1 MYCNNCGEKGH
12 VFRDCIQPI
21 MSCGLIL
28 LDSLKLP
35 CDPKTVKVLLVRR
48 KNSMAFTEFVR
59 GKYEV
64 GNVPFIKKLF
74 ANMTFGE
81 QDLLKTLEF
90 PDVWTQ
96 HWGVGRDHHSHE
108 YEISKSRFEKLDIS
122 SFIGTEGYP
131 ESEWGFPKGRRQHR
145 EADFNCAIR
154 EFSEETDIPRDMYTV
169 CKNLSLEE
177 TFKGTNEIDYRHVY
191 FLAVSVGEIVLN
203 TVMTREQERE
213 ICEMR
218 WMSLAEC
225 AQTTRPHLIQ
235 RATLLENLEKTITLF
250 NT

>member
-12 VFRDCIQPI
+12 VFRDCTHPI

-28 LDSLKLP
+28 LDASKLP
-35 CDPKTVKVLLVRR
+35 CQPDSVKVLMVRR
-48 KNSMAFTEFVR
+48 KHSMAFTEFVR

-64 GNVPFIKKLF
+64 GNIAFIKKLF
-74 ANMTFGE
+74 ANMTFSE
-81 QDLLKTLEF
+81 HELLQTLCF
-90 PDVWTQ
+90 QDVWTQ

-108 YEISKSRFEKLDIS
+108 YEVSKARFEKLDIS
-122 SFIGTEGYP
+122 SFVGPEGYP

-145 EADFNCAIR
+145 EADINCAIR
-154 EFSEETDIPRDMYTV
+154 EFSEETDIPRESYTV
-169 CKNLSLEE
+169 CKNLSLDE
-177 TFKGTNEIDYRHVY
+177 TFRGTNDVEYRHLY
-191 FLAVSVGEIVLN
+191 FVSVVATDIVLN

-218 WMSLAEC
+218 WMTLGEC
-225 AQTTRPHLIQ
+225 RQTTRPHMVQ

>member
-12 VFRDCIQPI
+12 VFRDCGQPI

-28 LDSLKLP
+28 LNSEHLP
-35 CDPKTVKVLLVRR
+35 CDPATVKVLMVRR
-48 KNSMAFTEFVR
+48 KHSMAFTEFVR
-59 GKYEV
+59 GKYDV

-81 QDLLKTLEF
+81 HHILKTMDFSE
-90 PDVWTQ
+90 VWTQ

-108 YEISKSRFEKLDIS
+108 YEVSKARFEKLDIS
-122 SFIGTEGYP
+122 SFVGTEGYS

-145 EADFNCAIR
+145 EADLHCAIR
-154 EFSEETDIPRDMYTV
+154 EFSEETDISRELYTV
-169 CKNLSLEE
+169 CKNLSFEE
-177 TFKGTNEIDYRHVY
+177 TFTGTNDVSYRHVY
-191 FLAVSVGEIVLN
+191 FLSVSVGEITLN
-203 TVMTREQERE
+203 TVMTHEQERE

-218 WMSLAEC
+218 WMTLPEC
-225 AQTTRPHLIQ
+225 MATTRPHLLQ
-235 RATLLENLEKTITLF
+235 RRKLLENLEKTITLF

>member
-28 LDSLKLP
+28 LDSSKLP

-48 KNSMAFTEFVR
+48 KHSMAFTEFVR

-64 GNVPFIKKLF
+64 GNTSFIKKLF

-81 QDLLKTLEF
+81 QELLKTLEF

-108 YEISKSRFEKLDIS
+108 YEVSKSRFEKLNIS
-122 SFIGTEGYP
+122 SFVGTEGYP

-145 EADFNCAIR
+145 EADLNCAIR
-154 EFSEETDIPRDMYTV
+154 EFSEETDIPREMYTV

-177 TFKGTNEIDYRHVY
+177 TFRGTNEIEYRHVY
-191 FLAVSVGEIVLN
+191 FLSVTVGEIILN

-218 WMSLAEC
+218 WMTLAEC